1 MKFLLMGD
9 RHNSEQ
15 KPQSRIDDFYETQ
28 KAKDE
33 EIISIA
39 KKYNVAAIIQA
50 GDFWTDSDY
59 KIKNDF
65 IPEIIKRWT
74 NPLNPKDSIP
84 MLGIAGNHDLI
95 GGNIR
100 SLPNTTLGLT
110 AALGYQRL
118 VTKDNPVI
126 FTLENGKTV
135 AITGTNYHV
144 HMDKPEY
151 IDDYIVDNKLGDYHI
166 HVVHGM
172 LSPKNLGKIIRHTTI
187 DAIKNTKAD
196 ITFCGHDHIG
206 FDTVCYD
213 GKYFINP
220 GAIVRLK
227 NDVKELSRTVKV
239 VILTID
245 DSGISLE
252 EVPLKSALDASFV
265 LSREVVEQK
274 KLKDAAAEKM
284 KSEIKS
290 LEITKNTRFSE
301 ILEDVFNKEDVSEDI
316 MNDLRKKI
324 AEKELLN
331 NSFLK
336 VPTDVTVESINLE
349 NFQSHENT
357 TIKLSKGFNV
367 LLGESRQGKTAL
379 MRAFRWVLENKPTGN
394 SMVRHGADKC
404 SVTIKLING
413 TYITRFISK
422 KENGYRIILPDGTVQ
437 EGNTHM
443 VGLVQSI
450 CGFNDM
456 QVTNGLSMPINF
468 LRQGQGWYLIDDN
481 VSSTE
486 RARILGSLQN
496 TQSADSIVKDLD
508 KENSQ
513 ITTNIKNNNVQI
525 DKTLEDVTKL
535 TSEREHMEKIKLL
548 LEKMLLKERILTYL
562 SLKSEHK
569 EKSRQADYLSDA
581 YSKILQSNYLS
592 QIKILKE
599 KSELIAS
606 ETNRVLKE
614 RVALADA
621 SKKINHC
628 DLVINNSAKITS
640 IKKLLEKH
648 ILIEDNVSVFKKETR
663 RQKQIS
669 NMLAGLSGCKESL
682 IPEIKKLI
690 EKDSIIRDSIIAYNK
705 HVKTTKAADRLISAS
720 NGVLTADKTISQLNK
735 LLESK
740 TTIFTELK
748 NCEKL
753 KQEVL
758 ASEKKISELNN
769 QENNYRELK
778 AQALKDAKICPIC
791 SQIITDSVTNNIL
804 GGCSHE

>member
-1 MKFLLMGD
+1 MGD

-33 EIISIA
+33 EILSIA
-39 KKYNVAAIIQA
+39 KKYNVSAIIQA

-59 KIKNDF
+59 KIRNDF

-74 NPLNPKDSIP
+74 DPLNPKESIP
-84 MLGIAGNHDLI
+84 MIGIAGNHDLI

-110 AALGYQRL
+110 AALGYQKL

-135 AITGTNYHV
+135 AITGSNYHIN
-144 HMDKPEY
+144 MDKPEY
-151 IDDYIVDNKLGDYHI
+151 VDDYIIDNKLGDYHI
-166 HVVHGM
+166 HIVHGM

-187 DAIKNTKAD
+187 DAIKDTKAD
-196 ITFCGHDHIG
+196 VTFCGHDHIG
-206 FDTVCYD
+206 FDTVIYNN
-213 GKYFINP
+213 KYFVNP

-227 NDVKELSRTVKV
+227 NDVKELSRVVKV
-239 VILTID
+239 IILTID

-252 EVPLKSALDASFV
+252 EVPLKSALDASIV

-274 KLKDAAAEKM
+274 KLKEAAAEKM

-290 LEITKNTRFSE
+290 LEITQNSRFSE
-301 ILEDVFNKEDVSEDI
+301 ILEDVFKKEEVPEVVMD
-316 MNDLRKKI
+316 DLRKRI
-324 AEKELLN
+324 AEKELQN

-336 VPTDVTVESINLE
+336 VPTDVCFESITLE

-357 TIKLSKGFNV
+357 TVNLSDGFNV
-367 LLGESRQGKTAL
+367 LLGESRQGKTSL
-379 MRAFRWVLENKPTGN
+379 LRAFRWVLENKPAGT
-394 SMVRHGADKC
+394 SMVRHGTDKC
-404 SVTIKLING
+404 SVTIKLVNG

-422 KENGYRIILPDGTVQ
+422 KENGYKVIFPDGTVQ

-456 QVTNGLSMPINF
+456 QITNNLSMPINF

-481 VSSTE
+481 ISSTE

-513 ITTNIKNNNVQI
+513 ITSSIKSNLSQI
-525 DKTLEDVTKL
+525 DKTLEDVAKL
-535 TSEREHMEKIKLL
+535 TAEREHMEKVREL
-548 LEKMLLKERILTYL
+548 LEKMLLKEKITTYL
-562 SLKSEHK
+562 TLKTEHESK
-569 EKSRQADYLSDA
+569 AKQADYLVDI
-581 YSKILQSNYLS
+581 YNKILQDNYL
-592 QIKILKE
+592 IKIKQLKE
-599 KSELIAS
+599 KMDIISAETQKAS
-606 ETNRVLKE
+606 TE
-614 RVALADA
+614 RKNILNAT
-621 SKKINHC
+621 SKIKSC
-628 DLVINNSAKITS
+628 DDVIRNAMKVNSIRN
-640 IKKLLEKH
+640 LLEKH
-648 ILIEDNVSVFKKETR
+648 ILIEDNLSIYTRETK
-663 RQKQIS
+663 RQRQIS
-669 NMLAGLSGCKESL
+669 KMLVGLSGCKEKL
-682 IPEIKKLI
+682 IPEIRVLLDKGSSI
-690 EKDSIIRDSIIAYNK
+690 KDSTIAYRK
-705 HVKTTKAADRLISAS
+705 HCRTMQAADRLIAAS

-740 TTIFTELK
+740 SAISLEIK
-748 NCEKL
+748 NCEKYKAEVTASNKKIDSL
-753 KQEVL
+753 AKQEAEYL
-758 ASEKKISELNN
+758 KEKAKV
-769 QENNYRELK
+769 
-778 AQALKDAKICPIC
+778 LKDAKICPIC
-791 SQIITDSVTNNIL
+791 SQLITDSVTNNIL